1 MEYPAGLAANL
12 QTTWSKMPIS
22 HPALMIRS
30 DVFQRIGLYSKRFEA
45 AEDYDMIRRAADAG
59 FGIDNVQE
67 ILLQKIE
74 TRDSISWK
82 KRSAQLKS
90 RLAIQWQYRDLT
102 NMHCIAGALANVS
115 HPHHAGYDYP
125 TDQACWTRLKRDK
138 VNGRSGGIRTRDP
151 YPPRIVRYRAAL
163 RSD

>member
-1 MEYPAGLAANL
+1 
-12 QTTWSKMPIS
+12 
-22 HPALMIRS
+22 MIRS
-30 DVFQRIGLYSKRFEA
+30 EVFRRIGLYTKRFEA

-102 NMHCIAGALANVS
+102 NMHCIAGLLRTSLIRIMPATIIRQIK
-115 HPHHAGYDYP
+115 HAG
-125 TDQACWTRLKRDK
+125 Q
-138 VNGRSGGIRTRDP
+138 G
-151 YPPRIVRYRAAL
+151 
-163 RSD
+163 